1 MPAAAY
7 DVLIDGL
14 EIAVGDG
21 PAFKPR
27 KGKVSPKNEYEDLC
41 LQTAIEHGYVRPPGA
56 AEPSEEEKP

>member
-27 KGKVSPKNEYEDLC
+27 KGKVSPKNEYEESALR
-41 LQTAIEHGYVRPPGA
+41 TAIEHGYVRPPGA
-56 AEPSEEEKP
+56 EPEEEKP